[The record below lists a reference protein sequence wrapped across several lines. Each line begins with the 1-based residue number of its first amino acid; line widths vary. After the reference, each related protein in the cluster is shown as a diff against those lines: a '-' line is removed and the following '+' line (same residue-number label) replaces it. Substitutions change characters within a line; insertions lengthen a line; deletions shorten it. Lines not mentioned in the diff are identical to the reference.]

1 MRGPGLADVDLSLL
15 KDFNLGESKRLQFR
29 IESFNVANHANFY
42 LPDDDLASPTFGRIL
57 QAGSPRLLQLAL
69 KLVY

>member
-1 MRGPGLADVDLSLL
+1 M
-15 KDFNLGESKRLQFR
+15 
-29 IESFNVANHANFY
+29 
-42 LPDDDLASPTFGRIL
+42 ASPTFGRIL

>member
-1 MRGPGLADVDLSLL
+1 VRGPGLADVDLSLL

-42 LPDDDLASPTFGRIL
+42 LRMTTWRRRRLAGFCRPVRR
-57 QAGSPRLLQLAL
+57 GSCNWR
-69 KLVY
+69 